1 MHISF
6 ICLIYILY
14 DILYVEKEKWMQ
26 KSSVHTK
33 YPEKWNEYITNFE
46 DAKQKYSKLVANLH
60 KASNDEE
67 SNSEQSEN
75 SLNSF
80 TKKDSFI
87 YADMIKNDLSI
98 FGGKIR

>member
-1 MHISF
+1 MF
-6 ICLIYILY
+6 YR

-26 KSSVHTK
+26 KSNVHPK
-33 YPEKWNEYITNFE
+33 YPEKWKEYINNFE
-46 DAKQKYSKLVANLH
+46 EAKQEHSKLVANLH

-67 SNSEQSEN
+67 SSTEPSEY
-75 SLNSF
+75 SLNSS

>member
-1 MHISF
+1 MFCH
-6 ICLIYILY
+6 

-26 KSSVHTK
+26 KSSFHTK
-33 YPEKWNEYITNFE
+33 YPEKWKEYINNFE
-46 DAKQKYSKLVANLH
+46 EAKQEYSKLVANLH

-67 SNSEQSEN
+67 SSTEPSEY
-75 SLNSF
+75 SLNSS

>member
-1 MHISF
+1 MFYH
-6 ICLIYILY
+6 

-26 KSSVHTK
+26 KSNVHPK
-33 YPEKWNEYITNFE
+33 YPEKWKEYINDFE
-46 DAKQKYSKLVANLH
+46 EAKQKYSKLVANLH
-60 KASNDEE
+60 QASKDEE
-67 SNSEQSEN
+67 SSTEPSEY
-75 SLNSF
+75 SLNSS